1 MRPFRAATL
10 LGSSLLLLS
19 LSASAQFY
27 PDRGYPDRGYSD
39 RGYSDR
45 GYSDRGYSDRDYRDG
60 YGRGGG
66 RETALFARTVSD
78 LDRAASSGYYRG
90 GDQRRIDNARK
101 DLWDF
106 QSRLRQGRFDRGELD
121 EAIGSVQKVIHM
133 RSLDYRDR
141 DALENDVERLRE
153 FRATQSDRGYYG
165 RRY

>member
-1 MRPFRAATL
+1 MRRFRTATL

-19 LSASAQFY
+19 LSASAQYY

-45 GYSDRGYSDRDYRDG
+45 GYSDRDN

-66 RETALFARTVSD
+66 QETALFARTVSD

-90 GDQRRIDNARK
+90 GDRRRIDNARR

-121 EAIGSVQKVIHM
+121 EAIGNVQKVINM

-141 DALENDVERLRE
+141 GALENDVERLRE
-153 FRATQSDRGYYG
+153 FRASQSDRGYYG